1 MVSALGST
9 NDDWVGLLAAAG
21 IFVVLLV
28 IVWQVAATW
37 RARLATAREEQYRE
51 LAEKCARLLEENAEL
66 QRRAIAELTH
76 VREATSA
83 MEKMMREVG

>member
-9 NDDWVGLLAAAG
+9 GDDWVGVLAAAG
-21 IFVVLLV
+21 IFAVLIV

-37 RARLATAREEQYRE
+37 RARLAAAREKQYQE

-66 QRRAIAELTH
+66 QRRTVAELLQ